1 MKDSYY
7 MKEYQHYD
15 GEAFITFNIIEL
27 NETKQEVTVAVTDR
41 GRITVVSYDICKND
55 KGYYFEYGCEYTKI
69 MIDDFEEVI

>member
-41 GRITVVSYDICKND
+41 GRITVVSYDIRKND

>member
-27 NETKQEVTVAVTDR
+27 NEDKQEVTVAVTDR
-41 GRITVVSYDICKND
+41 GRITIVSYDIRKSN
-55 KGYYFEYGCEYTKI
+55 KGYYFEYGYEYTKI

>member
-15 GEAFITFNIIEL
+15 GEAFITFNIIDL

-41 GRITVVSYDICKND
+41 GRITVVSYDIHKND